1 MDCSACG
8 ASNPSEARHCRD
20 CGAALVLPCADC
32 GKPVPLSNW
41 FCGNCGAK
49 FERGLSAGFRD
60 DGNSLAAPVHL
71 PQHLARRILD
81 TRGLLEGE
89 RKQITVLFADIKG
102 STNLIE
108 DLDPEDAELRLRP
121 ALDAMINAVH
131 RYEGTINRIQ
141 GDGIMALFGAPLAHE
156 DNAVRAAYA
165 ALDMQKGV
173 GAACDADIAIRVG
186 LHAGEVLVRAI
197 HNDLSVDYDAIGPTV
212 HLAARMEQMAPPGA
226 IYCTAN
232 VMRVAKGFI
241 EALSLGPVSVKGV
254 RHPVELFQIVGHTSA
269 RTRWEV
275 TAARGLTPF
284 VGRASE
290 AAGLQRAL
298 ELASNGRGQV
308 IAVKGEA
315 GTGKSRLVH
324 EFLQSPQLS
333 DWTVLKTAAAPYLRG
348 TPYLAISNLL
358 RSWCEISEQTSPAE
372 ARGRLHDALAA
383 LPAGSSTYVPAL
395 QSLLELAVD
404 DADWPTLEPAVRRQR
419 MRSTVKDLFL
429 RCAQNRPLLLWFEDM
444 QWTDIETQEVV
455 ESLVDAMGASRL
467 LVVLTC
473 RPEYEAK
480 WESKDCVITVQL
492 DALESGAADQLV
504 RALLGDSADNA
515 GLRSLIV
522 ARTGGTPLFIEETV
536 RTLVESG
543 ALRTRDGGYELTREL
558 REIQIPE
565 TVQSVIAARIDSLS
579 PKRKALLQMASVV
592 GSDIPI
598 TLLRDVVDLA
608 GLELQ
613 QLLAEL
619 QAAHFLYETSNATS
633 IQWKFRHALVHE
645 VAYGGLISAK
655 RQILHA
661 RVLRAMELQN
671 REKPQDV
678 VESLAHHA
686 LNAALW
692 KEAVTYLCQAGDK
705 AVELSAYQEAGA
717 FFESALQ
724 ALTHLPQDH
733 ERIRQGIDVRLK
745 LRPVFGAT
753 AKYNRLEDWLADAE
767 ILATSID
774 DRPRLAAINVARSFV
789 HNWRGELDA
798 SIQCGLRAR
807 SIAREIGDRA
817 VDVGASFYLGQAYM
831 WRGDFRQSVAVLED
845 NLSWIDGP
853 LRHQR
858 VGTTGTGSVLWLGML
873 GASHGRLGNFEAA
886 IDAARKA
893 CLIADEVQRPYDIA
907 LAYWWAGFIWSH
919 KGDVPT
925 ALQALEHGFAICRA
939 SQINYLVPILSTSLG
954 YAYALAGRL
963 TEGIPLLTKA
973 LGFSRASNFTYGEAW
988 SSVYL
993 GFANLLDNKY
1003 EGMLDHARSALEL
1016 SRKYKYRAIEADAL
1030 RLLAEIH
1037 RGGPSPA
1044 AQEAERHYLRAR
1056 EIYLELG
1063 LRPEYARCQIG
1074 LAQTL
1079 MQSGREAEAER
1090 LFEQASELCRGMGM
1104 LLPDI
1109 QLDRLAHLNSF

>member
-1 MDCSACG
+1 M
-8 ASNPSEARHCRD
+8 
-20 CGAALVLPCADC
+20 LPCGDC

-49 FERGLSAGFRD
+49 FERGLAAGFREE
-60 DGNSLAAPVHL
+60 GGSLAAPVHL
-71 PQHLARRILD
+71 PQHLQRRILD

-102 STNLIE
+102 STTLIE
-108 DLDPEDAELRLRP
+108 DLDPEDADLRLRP

-131 RYEGTINRIQ
+131 RYEGTINRVQ

-165 ALDMQKGV
+165 ALDMQNGV
-173 GAACDADIAIRVG
+173 RAACDSDIAIRVG

-212 HLAARMEQMAPPGA
+212 HLAARMEQMASAGS

-232 VMRVAKGFI
+232 VMRLAKGFV
-241 EALSLGPVSVKGV
+241 EAVSLGEVSVKGV

-284 VGRASE
+284 VGREGE

-298 ELASNGRGQV
+298 ELASSGQGQA
-308 IAVKGEA
+308 IAVKGQA

-333 DWTVLKTAAAPYLRG
+333 DWMVLKTAAAPYLRG

-358 RSWCEISEQTSPAE
+358 RSWCGISEQASAAE
-372 ARGRLHDALAA
+372 ARDRLSDALAA
-383 LPAGSSTYVPAL
+383 LPAGSSTYLPAL
-395 QSLLELAVD
+395 QSLLELPVED
-404 DADWPTLEPAVRRQR
+404 SDWPTLEPAVRRQR

-444 QWTDIETQEVV
+444 QWTDVETQEVV
-455 ESLVDAMGASRL
+455 ESLVEAMGASRL

-473 RPEYEAK
+473 RPDYAAK
-480 WESKDCVITVQL
+480 WENSSRVTRVHL
-492 DALESGAADQLV
+492 DPLLTDAADQLV
-504 RALLGDSADNA
+504 RSLLGESAA
-515 GLRSLIV
+515 TAELRSLIV
-522 ARTGGTPLFIEETV
+522 ERTGGTPLFIEETV
-536 RTLVESG
+536 RTLMESG
-543 ALRTRDGGYELTREL
+543 VLRARDGGYELTREI

-579 PKRKALLQMASVV
+579 AKRKSLLQMASVI

-598 TLLRDVVDLA
+598 TLLRDVVDIA

-613 QLLAEL
+613 NLLTEL
-619 QAAHFLYETSNATS
+619 QSAHFLYETSNPTS
-633 IQWKFRHALVHE
+633 TQWKFTHALIHE
-645 VAYGGLISAK
+645 VAYGGLIAAK
-655 RQILHA
+655 RQALHA
-661 RVLRAMELQN
+661 RVLRAMEAQHRDN
-671 REKPQDV
+671 RQDV
-678 VESLAHHA
+678 IENLAHHA

-692 KEAVTYLCQAGDK
+692 KEAVLYLRQAGDK
-705 AVELSAYQEAGA
+705 AVELSAYREGGA
-717 FFESALQ
+717 FFESSLQ
-724 ALTHLPQDH
+724 ALTHLAQDQ
-733 ERIRQGIDVRLK
+733 ERIREGIDIRLK
-745 LRPVFGAT
+745 LRPIFAAT
-753 AKYNRLEDWLADAE
+753 AEYDRLEHCLAEAE
-767 ILATSID
+767 TLATSID

-807 SIAREIGDRA
+807 GIAREIGDRA
-817 VDVGASFYLGQAYM
+817 IDVGASFYLGQAYM
-831 WRGDFRQSVAVLED
+831 WRGDFRQSLAVLED

-853 LRHQR
+853 LRYQR

-873 GASHGRLGNFEAA
+873 GASHGRLGNFEVA
-886 IDAARKA
+886 IDATRKA
-893 CLIADEVQRPYDIA
+893 CRIADEVKRPADIA

-919 KGDVPT
+919 RGDVPQ
-925 ALQALEHGFAICRA
+925 ALQALEHGFEVCRS

-954 YAYALAGRL
+954 YTYALAGRIE
-963 TEGIPLLTKA
+963 EGISMLMNSVA
-973 LGFSRASNFTYGEAW
+973 ISRASNFTYGQAW

-993 GFANLLDNKY
+993 GFANLLDNNY
-1003 EGMLDHARSALEL
+1003 EGMLDHATRVLEL
-1016 SRKYKYRAIEADAL
+1016 ARAYKYRAIEADAL
-1030 RLLAEIH
+1030 RLLADIY
-1037 RGGPSPA
+1037 RSGPAPDL
-1044 AQEAERHYLRAR
+1044 QEAERHYRQACQMSV
-1056 EIYLELG
+1056 ELG
-1063 LRPEYARCQIG
+1063 LQPEHARCQIG

-1079 MQSGREAEAER
+1079 MLSGREAEAGP
-1090 LFEQASELCRGMGM
+1090 LFEQASQLCRSMG
-1104 LLPDI
+1104 LILPDVK
-1109 QLDRLAHLNSF
+1109 LDRLATLNSS